1 MDEALISVLAH
12 GMMSSMTIVRLSL
25 EILRRENIHT
35 ALREDVAADAAK
47 QIELIVDVLGD
58 LARGVPAE
66 ALELLRPVECRGTSV
81 SVEAAGA

>member
-66 ALELLRPVECRGTSV
+66 ALALLRPVECRGTSV
-81 SVEAAGA
+81 SVEAAVA